1 MPGMGR
7 GARKRYWRNM
17 FVGILVGLL
26 ISGLMWWLFSFLNS
40 R

>member
-1 MPGMGR
+1 MGR

-17 FVGILVGLL
+17 FVGVLAGLL
-26 ISGLMWWLFSFLNS
+26 ISGLMWWLFWFLNN